1 LAILSVEAP
10 VWQGAKTEEYQDI
23 LSFRNAVRQDAS
35 ALKMSSYFCASHK
48 YPIGGVVKAQEMKDI
63 KQLLKNI
70 YGEKNGTS
78 AFLRIFPLIEKFPKK
93 QKNRKACFSQEDVV
107 LITYGDTLK
116 KEGESPISTIHKFAN
131 KYLKDAISTIHFLP
145 FYPFSSDD
153 GFSIIDFYAIDPKL
167 GSWNDVNA
175 ISYDFQLMFDYVL
188 NHFSSKNKWFEYYLE
203 GKEGFKQ
210 FAIEVDPLTDLSQV
224 TRPRSF
230 PLLTEFKKNDGQIV
244 HLWTTFSTDQ
254 IDFNFKSLDVLE
266 KMIEVLLFYVRQSAT
281 ILRLDA
287 IAYLWKEIGTT
298 CIHLNQVHLIVKLFR
313 SILDLIAPDVMIIS
327 ETNVPHDENISYF
340 GKNGDEAQM
349 VYNFT
354 LPPLLF
360 YSFVKEDATLL
371 SAWAKGLYLK
381 SKKNTFYNFT
391 ASHDGIGVRPL
402 EGILPQKEI
411 NALIEIVRSNGGEIS
426 YKKNSD
432 GTKSPYE
439 LNISYI
445 DALWRK
451 NSGKDPMHANRF
463 MASQAIQYVL
473 PGVPATYIHSLIGSR
488 NWIKG
493 VEQTE
498 RARTINREKLQ
509 IEEVI
514 EELKKTES
522 FRSKIFYPYLHLIK
536 TRKKQPAFHP
546 NADFEILD
554 IDPGVFA
561 IKRYVD
567 DQRIYAITNISS
579 TEVALSLPLQ
589 GALSKM
595 SDLLTGENFQLD
607 SITLKPYQ
615 FIWLS

>member
-1 LAILSVEAP
+1 MD
-10 VWQGAKTEEYQDI
+10 K
-23 LSFRNAVRQDAS
+23 
-35 ALKMSSYFCASHK
+35 
-48 YPIGGVVKAQEMKDI
+48 I
-63 KQLLKNI
+63 KQLLKSI
-70 YGEKNGTS
+70 YGEKNGIS
-78 AFLRIFPLIEKFPKK
+78 AFLRISPLIEKFPIK
-93 QKNRKACFSQEDVV
+93 QKIGKTYFSQEDVV

-116 KEGESPISTIHKFAN
+116 KEGDTPISTFHKFAN

-145 FYPFSSDD
+145 FFPFSSDD

-167 GSWNDVNA
+167 GSWNDINA
-175 ISYDFQLMFDYVL
+175 IGDDFQLMFDYVL
-188 NHFSSKNKWFEYYLE
+188 NHFSSKSKWFKYYIE
-203 GKEGFKQ
+203 GKDGFKQ
-210 FAIEVDPLTDLSQV
+210 FAIEVDPLTDLTQV
-224 TRPRSF
+224 TRPRSL
-230 PLLTEFKKNDGQIV
+230 PILSEFRKKNGQIV
-244 HLWTTFSTDQ
+244 HLWTTFSADQ

-266 KMIEVLLFYVRQSAT
+266 KMIEVLLFYVRQGAN

-313 SILDLIAPDVMIIS
+313 SILDLVAPDVMIIS

-340 GKNGDEAQM
+340 GKDGDEAQM

-360 YSFVKEDATLL
+360 YSFVKENATLL

-381 SKKNTFYNFT
+381 SKKNAFYNFT

-411 NALIEIVRSNGGEIS
+411 NALAEIVKSNGGQVS

-432 GTKSPYE
+432 GTRSPYE

-445 DALWRK
+445 DAFRRK
-451 NSGKDPMHANRF
+451 NSGKDPLHANRF
-463 MASQAIQYVL
+463 LAGQAIQYVL

-493 VEQTE
+493 VEQTG

-509 IEEVI
+509 IKEVI
-514 EELKKTES
+514 KELKKSDS
-522 FRSKIFYPYLHLIK
+522 FRAKIFYPYLHLIK
-536 TRKKQPAFHP
+536 IRKKQPAFHP

-554 IDPGVFA
+554 INPGVFA
-561 IKRYVD
+561 IKRYTD

-589 GALSKM
+589 EKSSQM
-595 SDLLTGENFQLD
+595 IDLLTGEKFQLN

-615 FIWLS
+615 FIWLA